1 MQAFVSD
8 MGNIRN
14 VKATGWKRKAR
25 ILAAVIISTVYAVI
39 GISLTANAAQTLP
52 VKYIGTDIVPAKY
65 RNFILDMSDYPLS
78 NATMESGAWKYVK
91 SGNTVTAPN
100 NTNLG
105 TGTGQSK
112 ALDMLPCKANASLF
126 APSVGTWVD
135 KNGKKRNIDLTMYAT
150 SYNGG
155 GISAWYGTKNILSFM
170 AGYEMKSTASG
181 VPCSTDENGN
191 YSITLKC
198 VFTFHDTQEKVPS
211 DFCGITGFNDLD
223 GAAADADP
231 AEGVECISGFNAQ
244 YMRKDAKL
252 VNYGTNGW
260 GGTLTDAGDESDL
273 ECPEQVKHRY
283 SATWEG
289 PEFTIL
295 YTSGHHSYVH
305 SNFATPILYDADSY
319 KINMKVIDGNGKIL
333 QESQVVAQAKLG
345 ASWDIS
351 GSLPSIRGYSYSH
364 LADGSDPLS
373 GTIGASNQQDQNI
386 VLVYTKNKYT
396 VSFVG
401 KDGEELKTEKV
412 LYGDPATAPDAPA
425 IDGYE
430 FAGWDTSFD
439 SVTSDLTVTAVYRE
453 LPKPAPQPE
462 QPTPVQPA
470 PQPEQKDETVDDLV
484 QTGIDIAPTIAVPAV
499 ITSLIAFSI
508 ARRKRK

>member
-1 MQAFVSD
+1 
-8 MGNIRN
+8 
-14 VKATGWKRKAR
+14 
-25 ILAAVIISTVYAVI
+25 
-39 GISLTANAAQTLP
+39 
-52 VKYIGTDIVPAKY
+52 
-65 RNFILDMSDYPLS
+65 MSDYPLS

-91 SGNTVTAPN
+91 SGNTVTAQN

-105 TGTGQSK
+105 AGTGQSK

-135 KNGKKRNIDLTMYAT
+135 GNGKKRDIDLTMYAT

-170 AGYEMKSTASG
+170 AGSEMKSTASG
-181 VPCSTDENGN
+181 VSCSTDENGN

-198 VFTFHDTQEKVPS
+198 VFTFHGTQEKVPS
-211 DFCGITGFNDLD
+211 DFYGITGFNDLD
-223 GAAADADP
+223 GFASDADP

-260 GGTLTDAGDESDL
+260 GGTLTDAGDESNL
-273 ECPEQVKHRY
+273 ESEEQAKHRY
-283 SATWEG
+283 SATWKG
-289 PEFTIL
+289 PEFTIR
-295 YTSGHHSYVH
+295 YTSGRHRYVH
-305 SNFATPILYDADSY
+305 SNFATPILYDTDSY
-319 KINMKVIDGNGKIL
+319 KINIKVVDGSGKTL

-351 GSLPSIRGYSYSH
+351 GSLPSIGGYSYSH

-373 GTIGASNQQDQNI
+373 GTIGASNQRDQNI
-386 VLVYTKNKYT
+386 VLVYTENKYT
-396 VSFVG
+396 VKFV
-401 KDGEELKTEKV
+401 DGYDGTVLKTEKV
-412 LYGDPATAPDAPA
+412 PYGNPATAPDAPA

-430 FAGWDTSFD
+430 FAGWDTAFD
-439 SVTSDLTVTAVYRE
+439 PVTSDLTVTAVYRE
-453 LPKPAPQPE
+453 LQKPAPQPK
-462 QPTPVQPA
+462 QPAPTQPA
-470 PQPEQKDETVDDLV
+470 PQPEQKDDTVDDLI
-484 QTGIDIAPTIAVPAV
+484 QTGIDIAPAIAIPTV
-499 ITSLIAFSI
+499 IASLIAFSI